1 MTSNHRR
8 RVVVVTPTYDER
20 ETIADLIDA
29 VLAEQDRVDAF
40 ELHVLVAD
48 SHSRDGTLSIVDGLA
63 AQNPRVHLLD
73 VHERGI
79 GIGLFR
85 GFQYA
90 IDDLGADVLIEMDAD
105 FQHNPGDIPHF
116 LQKIGEGYDVVVGS
130 RFVDGSVNEM
140 PLHRKALSVGANQVV
155 RSALGLKNVTEIT
168 TSYRAFTSETF
179 LKVDP
184 DSVPWQEKSFIFVPV
199 FLVRMLETGASAT
212 EIPMTMHPR
221 VRGYSKMIYWRYMR
235 DILSFSLKSRLGIS
249 SKHAG

>member
-1 MTSNHRR
+1 
-8 RVVVVTPTYDER
+8 
-20 ETIADLIDA
+20 
-29 VLAEQDRVDAF
+29 
-40 ELHVLVAD
+40 
-48 SHSRDGTLSIVDGLA
+48 
-63 AQNPRVHLLD
+63 
-73 VHERGI
+73 
-79 GIGLFR
+79 
-85 GFQYA
+85 
-90 IDDLGADVLIEMDAD
+90 
-105 FQHNPGDIPHF
+105 
-116 LQKIGEGYDVVVGS
+116 
-130 RFVDGSVNEM
+130 
-140 PLHRKALSVGANQVV
+140 HRKALSVGANQVV